1 GTNAVAS
8 MVVFEDGLERKG
20 EYRRFAMRGEY
31 GDDDTGWI
39 HEAVRRRFARYL
51 DERVDS
57 GDLAGP
63 DVGPPGAGGDPDGA
77 GGVRGGREDAAGGRG
92 APSGAGGDRGGV
104 GARPIDPVTGRP
116 RKFAY
121 PPNLVVV
128 DGGAPQVAA
137 AYRALVELGIEDVGL
152 VG

>member
-1 GTNAVAS
+1 
-8 MVVFEDGLERKG
+8 
-20 EYRRFAMRGEY
+20 
-31 GDDDTGWI
+31 
-39 HEAVRRRFARYL
+39 
-51 DERVDS
+51 
-57 GDLAGP
+57 GP
-63 DVGPPGAGGDPDGA
+63 GGAGGGAAGA
-77 GGVRGGREDAAGGRG
+77 GGVRGGLEDGGG
-92 APSGAGGDRGGV
+92 GPGDPSGAGGDRGGV

-152 VG
+152 VGLAKRLEEVWLPDQPDPVILPRTSDGLYLLQRTRPQAHPLAITYHRAKRSRA